1 MTRYL
6 IIVHGVE
13 GNIVHVPKLVLV
25 CLCLMCTDAV
35 ILLSGLP
42 SLLNNSVLVFEDC
55 WVKADFLHAAH
66 LWP

>member
-1 MTRYL
+1 MTLKTEYL

-13 GNIVHVPKLVLV
+13 GSIVHVPKLVPV

-42 SLLNNSVLVFEDC
+42 SLLNNQFFC
-55 WVKADFLHAAH
+55 FKIAG
-66 LWP
+66 